1 MPHRPVGRNLESTK
15 GTMTILQAPP
25 AAVVVEEPPHT
36 IRADPAIPRRAAPKL
51 VAHATPARE
60 LDTIA
65 SQWQR
70 ALDAG
75 ERALGAAAGTLPA
88 SYLTQRRRELVRERQ
103 QAAESLARLAVV
115 RGISPVPWLS
125 PVPVS
130 TPMLGLPAGVSACL
144 FDLDGVLTDSAVLH
158 ASAWGEVFDDLLLR
172 LTENTGWH
180 FIPFDRGADYRAYI
194 DGRPRLEGVHAFL
207 DSRGIRL
214 PEGRLDDSP
223 RADTA
228 CGLAKRKGEALARG
242 MQQRGVTA
250 LPGVRRYLEAA
261 GHAGLKR
268 AVVSASASTLPML
281 ERAAL
286 ATLVEARVDADVIRS
301 DGLRSPPA
309 PDLLLA
315 ACRRLDVA
323 PEEAVAF
330 THSAAGVAAG
340 KAAGTTVVALGE
352 GQQEELLRGFGAER
366 VVSSLETLL
375 DFRLR

>member
-1 MPHRPVGRNLESTK
+1 
-15 GTMTILQAPP
+15 
-25 AAVVVEEPPHT
+25 
-36 IRADPAIPRRAAPKL
+36 
-51 VAHATPARE
+51 
-60 LDTIA
+60 
-65 SQWQR
+65 
-70 ALDAG
+70 
-75 ERALGAAAGTLPA
+75 
-88 SYLTQRRRELVRERQ
+88 
-103 QAAESLARLAVV
+103 
-115 RGISPVPWLS
+115 
-125 PVPVS
+125 
-130 TPMLGLPAGVSACL
+130 MLGLPAGVSACL

-214 PEGRLDDSP
+214 PEGRLDDPP

-281 ERAAL
+281 ELAAL

-323 PEEAVAF
+323 SRGGRHLHAQRGRRRRRQGGRTDGRRPRR
-330 THSAAGVAAG
+330 
-340 KAAGTTVVALGE
+340 GTTGGAPARLRRRARRLVA
-352 GQQEELLRGFGAER
+352 
-366 VVSSLETLL
+366 ETLL
-375 DFRLR
+375 DSRLR